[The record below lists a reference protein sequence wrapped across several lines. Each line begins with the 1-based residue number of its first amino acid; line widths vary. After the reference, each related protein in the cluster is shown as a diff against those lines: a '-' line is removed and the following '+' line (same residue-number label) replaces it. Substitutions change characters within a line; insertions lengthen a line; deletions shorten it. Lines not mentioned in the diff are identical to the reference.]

1 MASLTIKVFG
11 FDCTI
16 ELDSDGHIES
26 LSEFPI
32 VLREELLRRVRIVR
46 HDVILPRQQVRPY
59 LRGRIDGVDCTG
71 RTVGEL
77 LEAYDVRVGVCR

>member
-11 FDCTI
+11 FDCTV

-26 LSEFPI
+26 LLEFPV
-32 VLREELLRRVRIVR
+32 VLRDELLRRVRIVR
-46 HDVILPRQQVRPY
+46 HDVILPRQQIRPY

-71 RTVGEL
+71 RTVEEL
-77 LEAYDVRVGVCR
+77 LEAYTARIGGL